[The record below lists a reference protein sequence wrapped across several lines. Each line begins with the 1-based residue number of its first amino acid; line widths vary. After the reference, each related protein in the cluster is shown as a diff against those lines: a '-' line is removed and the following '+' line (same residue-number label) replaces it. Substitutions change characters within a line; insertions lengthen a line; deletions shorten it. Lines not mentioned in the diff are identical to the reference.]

1 MSALRRGW
9 DWLAISPHQLKGLR
23 ALQACLGAMLLFRMS
38 TEARFAPFLWGPR
51 GIGHGTMVPLYG
63 AFGSV
68 LDIAYSSAAAVTGF
82 AVIGAVAGA
91 CLVLGRWTRIASLIA
106 FLVIQTFETRLP
118 ELCDG
123 GDNVARLVLG
133 YMIFCLPRGARP
145 KPGSLRVWLHNVASL
160 AIGAQLCVLYFT
172 SGFMKL
178 SGERWTHGV
187 ATYLISQV
195 EWFSL
200 PSARE
205 IFKNAFVAMTSSYGS
220 MLFQFWFPVAIF
232 TRAKLI
238 WLAVGIFFH
247 LNIAVLMGLV
257 SFSLAMI
264 GLELF
269 VVTDEEWG
277 RLARAARQLAS
288 RLPRLSLSLEEP

>member
-1 MSALRRGW
+1 MSAVRRGW
-9 DWLAISPHQLKGLR
+9 DWLAIAPHQLKGIR
-23 ALQACLGAMLLFRMS
+23 ALQICLGAMLLFRMS
-38 TEARFAPFLWGPR
+38 TEARFAAFLWGPH

-63 AFGSV
+63 ALGSV
-68 LDIAYSSAAAVTGF
+68 FDLVYASAATATGL
-82 AVIGAVAGA
+82 VVLGAAAGA
-91 CLVLGRWTRIASLIA
+91 CLVLGRWTRVASLIA
-106 FLVIQTFETRLP
+106 FLVVQLLETRLP

-123 GDNVARLVLG
+123 GDNIARLVLG
-133 YMIFCLPRGARP
+133 YMIFCLPQGARP
-145 KPGSLRVWLHNVASL
+145 KPGSLRVWLHNVAVL

-178 SGERWTHGV
+178 SGDRWTHGV

-205 IFKNAFVAMTSSYGS
+205 IFKNAFVAMASSYGS
-220 MLFQFWFPVAIF
+220 MFFQFWFPVAIF
-232 TRAKLI
+232 TRAKLV
-238 WLAVGIFFH
+238 WLAIGIVFH
-247 LNIAVLMGLV
+247 LNIAIMMGLV

-269 VVTDEEWG
+269 LITDSEW
-277 RLARAARQLAS
+277 A
-288 RLPRLSLSLEEP
+288 RLSQVAQPRARRARFPSILREGR

>member
-1 MSALRRGW
+1 MSALRHGW
-9 DWLAISPHQLKGLR
+9 DWLASHPHQLKGLR
-23 ALQACLGAMLLFRMS
+23 ALQVFLGAMLLFRMS
-38 TEARFAPFLWGPR
+38 TEARFAAFLWGPG
-51 GIGHGTMVPLYG
+51 GIGHGTTVPLYG
-63 AFGSV
+63 ALGRVFD
-68 LDIAYSSAAAVTGF
+68 LAYRSPSTATATAVAGAA
-82 AVIGAVAGA
+82 AGA
-91 CLVLGRWTRIASLIA
+91 CLVLGRWTRVASLAA
-106 FLVIQTFETRLP
+106 FLVIQVLETRLP

-123 GDNVARLVLG
+123 GDNIARLVLG
-133 YMIFCLPRGARP
+133 YMIFCLPHGARP
-145 KPGSLRVWLHNVASL
+145 KPGSLRVWLHNVAVL

-200 PSARE
+200 PGTRE
-205 IFKNAFVAMTSSYGS
+205 IFKNAFVAMASAYGS

-232 TRAKLI
+232 TRAKLV
-238 WLAVGIFFH
+238 WLAIGIFFH
-247 LNIAVLMGLV
+247 LNIAVVMGLV

-269 VVTDEEWG
+269 VVTDEEWM
-277 RLARAARQLAS
+277 RLARGARRLVA
-288 RLPRLSLSLEEP
+288 RLPRPSLSLERP